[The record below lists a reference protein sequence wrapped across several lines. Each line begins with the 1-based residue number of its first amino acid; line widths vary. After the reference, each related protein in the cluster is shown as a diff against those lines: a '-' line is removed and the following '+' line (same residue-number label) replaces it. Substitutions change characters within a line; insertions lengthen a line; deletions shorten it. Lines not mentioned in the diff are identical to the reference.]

1 MSSLR
6 RRILDYSLAGLLLLL
21 PLIILRSSLKE
32 PEDLNGFDR
41 AVLKV
46 SSPLQS
52 AVSWVV
58 EGVGGLWQRYI
69 WLVNVEEEN
78 DELRAELMK
87 KHEELAAARRQLGD
101 TQVLEKLIDLRDRTT
116 SETVGARVVGGST
129 NSFFRV
135 ERLRI
140 DRGDG
145 DRKGVSVDQAVID
158 PDGALVGRIH
168 HTYGDYA
175 DVLLLTDPLSWVM
188 VQVERT
194 GKLGYLGGAASD
206 DRFHCQLTNMRAGDV
221 EAGDLVV
228 TSGKSSKFPAGLT
241 IGKVTRVEENPVD
254 LFVDVDVEPAV
265 DFARLSTVLVLTA
278 SPPAADPD
286 EGKPSP
292 APTAYGLVP
301 R

>member
-6 RRILDYSLAGLLLLL
+6 RRVLDYSFAGLLLLL
-21 PLIILRSSLKE
+21 PLVILRSSLKE
-32 PEDLNGFDR
+32 PEELNGFDR

-52 AVSWVV
+52 AVSWMV

-78 DELRAELMK
+78 DELRAELVR
-87 KHEELAAARRQLGD
+87 KHQELAAARRQLGD
-101 TQVLEKLIDLRDRTT
+101 TQVLERLIDLRERTS

-129 NSFFRV
+129 NPFFRV

-140 DRGDG
+140 DRGGG

-158 PDGALVGRIH
+158 SDGALVGRIH
-168 HTYGDYA
+168 RTYGDYA

-194 GKLGYLGGAASD
+194 GKLGFLGGAAAD
-206 DRFHCQLTNMRAGDV
+206 DRFHCQLTNMRSGDV
-221 EAGDLVV
+221 EVGDVVV
-228 TSGKSSKFPAGLT
+228 TSGKSSKFPAGLI

-254 LFVDVDVEPAV
+254 MFLEVEVEPAV

-278 SPPAADPD
+278 SPPAPDPD
-286 EGKPSP
+286 DGKPAP

-301 R
+301 Q